1 MNQPKLNLFVCC
13 AVLLCML
20 CSCQTDY
27 EEPRISLESYQIEE
41 GFELEVIASE
51 PFLEAPVA
59 IDFDNQG
66 RIWTVEM
73 RGYMQTLTGESE
85 SMPNGVI
92 SILEDLDGDGIP
104 DDMDDDYVEAGV
116 ANDVETENVVT
127 RDFTREQK
135 TAVDK

>member
-1 MNQPKLNLFVCC
+1 MSSKFLPWQTKVCLLTAIIFLFS
-13 AVLLCML
+13 
-20 CSCQTDY
+20 SCKTDY
-27 EEPRISLESYQIEE
+27 EEPEISLEDYQIAE

-85 SMPNGVI
+85 EMPNGVI
-92 SILEDLDGDGIP
+92 SILEDKDGFFWFNNSRFRYKILP
-104 DDMDDDYVEAGV
+104 
-116 ANDVETENVVT
+116 T
-127 RDFTREQK
+127 FTDEINYK
-135 TAVDK
+135 KG